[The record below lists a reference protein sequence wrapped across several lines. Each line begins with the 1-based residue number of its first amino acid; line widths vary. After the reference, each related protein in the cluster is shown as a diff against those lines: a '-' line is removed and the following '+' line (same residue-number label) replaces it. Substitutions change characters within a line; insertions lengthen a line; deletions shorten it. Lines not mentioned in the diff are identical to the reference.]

1 MKRKLFLFVC
11 MFCIIFFSGCGKS
24 DEKDVLKK
32 IKQKME
38 NSNSY
43 NLQGDLE
50 IMNAEYVYEYNV
62 DVSYQKEDKFRVS
75 LKNKTNNHEQIIL
88 KNQEGVFVLTPSL
101 NKSFKFQS
109 DWPYNNSQSYL
120 IQNLIK
126 DIEGEDTLF
135 EKKGEEYIYT
145 TKVNYAN
152 NKDLTKQKIYINKD
166 LDFTKVEVYN
176 DSEELK
182 MKMIFKNI
190 KFDENFNDDYFDLKS
205 NMSVSEDID
214 SKAKTVSKINDIIY
228 PMYIPANTYLTGQNV
243 INKENGER
251 VILTFSG
258 EKPFVFV
265 QETANYEKEPTTITM
280 SGDPLLLT
288 DTIGALSSN
297 SASWVSNNVEYY
309 LASDTLTQDE
319 LVSVVKSVS
328 VMPVSK

>member
-1 MKRKLFLFVC
+1 
-11 MFCIIFFSGCGKS
+11 
-24 DEKDVLKK
+24 
-32 IKQKME
+32 ME

-176 DSEELK
+176 DSK
-182 MKMIFKNI
+182 K
-190 KFDENFNDDYFDLKS
+190 
-205 NMSVSEDID
+205 
-214 SKAKTVSKINDIIY
+214 
-228 PMYIPANTYLTGQNV
+228 
-243 INKENGER
+243 
-251 VILTFSG
+251 
-258 EKPFVFV
+258 
-265 QETANYEKEPTTITM
+265 
-280 SGDPLLLT
+280 
-288 DTIGALSSN
+288 
-297 SASWVSNNVEYY
+297 
-309 LASDTLTQDE
+309 
-319 LVSVVKSVS
+319 
-328 VMPVSK
+328 